1 MRRFIEYSDDNR
13 SPKLRESEEVERV
26 FERVELAFH
35 TAKIESSAVTLY
47 VTTQRLILLLEDKPG
62 VVYDF
67 DPQYIV
73 LHAVTRDADC
83 YPKPCIYCQLDN
95 YNDFSDNNDDDD
107 DEEDDNEDAN
117 DDSND
122 KKSSKKH
129 AVDYSLNPSE
139 MFLVPSDESDITTL
153 FDALSRLAFLNP
165 DSLEDGEFEGD
176 SNLIYNLDD
185 VTLSSDQARALEHL
199 ESVFHLP
206 GEQPGSI
213 DGQFDNA

>member
-1 MRRFIEYSDDNR
+1 MRRFIEYAADSR
-13 SPKLRESEEVERV
+13 SPKLRDAEAVEKV

-35 TAKIESSAVTLY
+35 ISKIESSLVTLY
-47 VTTQRLILLLEDKPG
+47 VTNQRLMLLVEDNPG

-73 LHAVTRDADC
+73 LHAVTRDVAC

-95 YNDFSDNNDDDD
+95 YNDFSDNNDDDGDYD
-107 DEEDDNEDAN
+107 DDDAN
-117 DDSND
+117 DDTNE
-122 KKSSKKH
+122 KKCSKKA

-139 MFLVPSDESDITTL
+139 MFLVPSDEADVTTL

-165 DSLEDGEFEGD
+165 DSLQDGEFEGD

-185 VTLSSDQARALEHL
+185 VTLDAEQARALEHL
-199 ESVFHLP
+199 ESVFHVP
-206 GEQPGSI
+206 GDQPGSVE
-213 DGQFDNA
+213 GQYDNA

>member
-1 MRRFIEYSDDNR
+1 MFQ
-13 SPKLRESEEVERV
+13 
-26 FERVELAFH
+26 RVELAFH
-35 TAKIESSAVTLY
+35 ASKVESSAVTLY
-47 VTTQRLILLLEDKPG
+47 VTTQRLILLVEDKPG

-73 LHAVTRDADC
+73 LHAVTRDDAC

-95 YNDFSDNNDDDD
+95 YNDFSDNNDDEDD
-107 DEEDDNEDAN
+107 DDEDAN
-117 DDSND
+117 DDTNEDNND
-122 KKSSKKH
+122 MKSSKKA

-185 VTLSSDQARALEHL
+185 VNLDAEQTRALEHL
-199 ESVFHLP
+199 ESVFHVP
-206 GEQPGSI
+206 GDKPGTVE
-213 DGQFDNA
+213 GQFDNA